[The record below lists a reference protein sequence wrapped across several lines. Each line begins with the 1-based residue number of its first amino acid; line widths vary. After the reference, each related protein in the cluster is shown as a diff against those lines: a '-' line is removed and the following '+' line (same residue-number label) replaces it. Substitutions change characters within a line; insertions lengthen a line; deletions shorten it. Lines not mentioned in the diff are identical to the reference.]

1 MSSIKVP
8 QFDEM
13 FNPLLQAIKLLGGSA
28 TNAEIEEKVAEIM
41 ALTEDQLN
49 EVYKRNKTKFS
60 YRVAWAK
67 HYLKNY
73 GLLENSERGVWSL
86 TEKGRSIDKVAAS
99 EVKEFV
105 RAVDKSN
112 ESIEEAVEE
121 GKVPRNG
128 DDMWQDQLIEE
139 MLALSPSAFEKLC
152 QRLLRE
158 SGFIEV
164 EVTGKSGD
172 GGIDGKGIVKVNG
185 LLGFNIIFQCKR
197 YVGTVSSKEIRD
209 FRGAMVGRADKGL
222 FITTSTFTRDAKKEA
237 SRDGA
242 PTIDLIDG
250 YLLAEKMKELSLGV
264 KKEIKEIVSIDKSW
278 FNQF

>member
-1 MSSIKVP
+1 MNNTKVP

-13 FNPLLQAIKLLGGSA
+13 FNPLIQAVKLLGGSA

-41 ALTEDQLN
+41 NLTEDQLN
-49 EVYKRNKTKFS
+49 EVHRGNRTKFS
-60 YRVAWAK
+60 YRLAWTRN
-67 HYLKNY
+67 YLKNY

-86 TEKGRSIDKVAAS
+86 TEKGRSIDKVSAS